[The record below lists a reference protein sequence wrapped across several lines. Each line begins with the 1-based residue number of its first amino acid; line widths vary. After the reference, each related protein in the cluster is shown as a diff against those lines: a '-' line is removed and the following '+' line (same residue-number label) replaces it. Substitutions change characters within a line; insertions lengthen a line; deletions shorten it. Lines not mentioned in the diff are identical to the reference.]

1 MGMTGP
7 SGGVGGRR
15 GRGGRR
21 APIAD
26 INVTPLVDVM
36 LVLLIIFMI
45 TAPLLAS
52 AVPIDL
58 PESRAKPIETEEQE
72 PVQLSINADDTLY
85 IGEEVVPEAELPA
98 RLDAIARERQEGGKP
113 RQIMLRADKGL
124 DYGRVMRVMGEL
136 NRAGLTRISLVTTG
150 AEGAAEATPTAE
162 AAVTDGSETEQ

>member
-1 MGMTGP
+1 MAMSGP
-7 SGGVGGRR
+7 SGGIGGRR
-15 GRGGRR
+15 GRGTRR
-21 APIAD
+21 APMAE

-58 PESRAKPIETEEQE
+58 PESRANPVETEEQE
-72 PVQLSINADDTLY
+72 PVQLSVGADDTLY
-85 IGEEVVPEAELPA
+85 IGEDVVPEAELPA
-98 RLDAIARERQEGGKP
+98 RLDAIARANEGQDKP

-150 AEGAAEATPTAE
+150 SEGAAENVP
-162 AAVTDGSETEQ
+162 AAVTDGSETRP

>member
-7 SGGVGGRR
+7 SGGIGGRR
-15 GRGGRR
+15 GRGSRR
-21 APIAD
+21 APMSE

-52 AVPIDL
+52 AVPVDL
-58 PESRAKPIETEEQE
+58 PESRAKPVETEEQE
-72 PVQLSINADDTLY
+72 PVQLSITGDDTLY
-85 IGEEVVPEAELPA
+85 IGEEQVSEAELPA
-98 RLDAIARERQEGGKP
+98 RLDAIVREQKEGERP

-136 NRAGLTRISLVTTG
+136 NRAGLSRIALVTTG
-150 AEGAAEATPTAE
+150 SDTEP
-162 AAVTDGSETEQ
+162 AVVTSGSETGQ